1 MSENFPTLEIFL
13 DWAKEATVLP
23 VQRSLA
29 ADLITP
35 LAAYEKI
42 AKGNDHAFILE
53 SVEKGHRFAR
63 YSIVGADPR
72 RIMIARENTVEWRN
86 NEGKIERVVTKN
98 PLKEL
103 QNYMAG
109 FVLPKAIQ
117 QNPFFCG
124 GALGFIAYEA
134 GSIFEPVVPRAKVD
148 ELGVPDFYFVICDE
162 VIVFDHEKHGI
173 HIIVNSHLTGDLNG
187 AKNAAVAYE
196 EAVQRLDSIEAKL
209 CAAQA
214 IKAVPLGIEPEEVVP
229 KANMSKEDYCAM
241 TARMQEYIGAGD
253 IFQVV
258 PSQRWSV
265 PYQEDPIL
273 LYRALRAINPSP
285 YMFCLKFGELVLVG
299 SSPEVHVRCENG
311 KITLRPIAGTRP
323 RKENVEEDEAM
334 ARELLA
340 DEKERA
346 EHLMLVDLA
355 RNDVGR
361 VCRYNTVRVTDFMTI
376 ERYSHVMHIVSNV
389 EGELHPE
396 FTAYDVM
403 RATFPAGTVTG
414 APKIR
419 AMQIIAE
426 NEPSC
431 RGTYAG
437 AVGYFSYA
445 GNLDSC
451 IAIRTWLIK
460 HGIAYLQAGGGL
472 VADSTPLGEYEESRN
487 KARAGMKAIAWVKS
501 LLKRFA
507 IKSKEMP

>member
-1 MSENFPTLEIFL
+1 MNPEEIEPQVNMT
-13 DWAKEATVLP
+13 KEA
-23 VQRSLA
+23 
-29 ADLITP
+29 
-35 LAAYEKI
+35 
-42 AKGNDHAFILE
+42 
-53 SVEKGHRFAR
+53 
-63 YSIVGADPR
+63 
-72 RIMIARENTVEWRN
+72 
-86 NEGKIERVVTKN
+86 
-98 PLKEL
+98 
-103 QNYMAG
+103 
-109 FVLPKAIQ
+109 
-117 QNPFFCG
+117 
-124 GALGFIAYEA
+124 
-134 GSIFEPVVPRAKVD
+134 
-148 ELGVPDFYFVICDE
+148 
-162 VIVFDHEKHGI
+162 
-173 HIIVNSHLTGDLNG
+173 
-187 AKNAAVAYE
+187 
-196 EAVQRLDSIEAKL
+196 
-209 CAAQA
+209 
-214 IKAVPLGIEPEEVVP
+214 
-229 KANMSKEDYCAM
+229 YCAM

-265 PYQEDPIL
+265 PYEEDPVL

-285 YMFCLKFGELVLVG
+285 YMFCLKFGELALVG

-323 RKENVEEDEAM
+323 RKENPEEDEAM

-361 VCRYNTVRVTDFMTI
+361 VCRYNTVKVTDFMTI

-389 EGELHPE
+389 EGELHAGFSP
-396 FTAYDVM
+396 YDVM
-403 RATFPAGTVTG
+403 QATFPAGTVSG

-437 AVGYFSYA
+437 AIGYFSYA

-460 HGIAYLQAGGGL
+460 EKTAYLQAGGGL
-472 VADSTPLGEYEESRN
+472 VADSTPLNEYEESRN
-487 KARAGMKAIAWVKS
+487 KARAGMKAIVWVKA
-501 LLKRFA
+501 LLKRL
-507 IKSKEMP
+507 KKDDLN